1 MYQLKSLTAA
11 ILLTLAGSGPASAD
25 IFAFIDM
32 PLTGSQQSP
41 AISTSG
47 YGSFTGLYDSSSKVL
62 VFNVTWQL
70 QPNAVVNGSHFHGP
84 ASLGQNAGVLIPVT
98 GLAASNSGRYGGSVT
113 LSAAQES
120 DLLAGKWYFNIHSNL
135 APNGEV
141 RAQLIENSASA
152 ASARLSAA
160 SGMLSLPTVLVP
172 EAGAYAAQLQFIAG
186 SNPPQFTLTGASAI
200 R

>member
-1 MYQLKSLTAA
+1 MQHFRSLTAA
-11 ILLTLAGSGPASAD
+11 ILLALAGSGPATAD
-25 IFAFIDM
+25 VFAFINM

-41 AISTSG
+41 AVSTSG
-47 YGSFTGLYDSSSKVL
+47 YGSFTGLYDNSSKIL
-62 VFNVTWQL
+62 TFNVTWQL
-70 QPNAVVNGSHFHGP
+70 QPNAIVNGSHFHGP
-84 ASLGQNAGVLIPVT
+84 ASLGQNAGVVIPVT
-98 GLAASNSGRYGGSVT
+98 GLSASNSGRYGGSVI

-141 RAQLIENSASA
+141 RAQLIENSATA
-152 ASARLSAA
+152 ANARLSAA
-160 SGMLSLPTVLVP
+160 SGTLTLPAVLVP
-172 EAGAYAAQLQFIAG
+172 EAGAYDAQLQFMPG